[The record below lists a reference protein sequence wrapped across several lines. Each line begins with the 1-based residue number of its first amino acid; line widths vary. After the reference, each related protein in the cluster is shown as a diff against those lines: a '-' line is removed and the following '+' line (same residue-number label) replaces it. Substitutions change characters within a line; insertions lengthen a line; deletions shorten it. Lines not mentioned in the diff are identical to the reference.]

1 MFFRIR
7 HKEMYSRGELLL
19 RTFLGIFYIVIPHIF
34 ILLFLSLWNAILNFI
49 NFWIILFTGKYH
61 ESFFEFQVK
70 LLRWSTRLSAT
81 MYNLVDG
88 YPAFGL
94 DSSHPD
100 IYLDIPYPTQLSRG
114 KLLLKT
120 FFAFF
125 YVLIPHIF
133 ILYFRLIWTA
143 ILSFISFWV
152 VLFTGN
158 FPKNWHAFIVGTMR
172 WSTRLSIFMN
182 NMNQEY
188 PAFTGRELPSEKL
201 PFENDSNY
209 DDWH

>member
-19 RTFLGIFYIVIPHIF
+19 RSFLGIFYIVLPHIF
-34 ILLFLSLWNAILNFI
+34 ILMFLAIWNAILSVI

-61 ESFFEFQVK
+61 RSFFDFQLK
-70 LLRWSTRLSAT
+70 FLRWNVRLNAS
-81 MYNLVDG
+81 MNNLVDG

-100 IYLDIPYPTQLSRG
+100 IYFEVPYPKELSRG
-114 KLLLKT
+114 QLLIKT
-120 FFAFF
+120 FFGIF
-125 YVLIPHIF
+125 YVFIPHIF
-133 ILYFRLIWTA
+133 ILYFRMIWGA
-143 ILSFISFWV
+143 ILSFLAWWV

-158 FPKNWHAFIVGTMR
+158 YPKNWHEFNVGTMR
-172 WSTRLSIFMN
+172 WMNRLNVFMY

-188 PAFTGRELPSEKL
+188 PAFTGKELPSEKL

-209 DDWH
+209 DNWH